1 MNWSNIVIG
10 VILLIASGFYY
21 YSTMEFPPPSKTENL
36 GSAFFP
42 ALLAAV
48 LAFLS
53 LLLILDSLL
62 ARRASGKG
70 KGGAVIEGAERLE
83 EDSFSAEDIS
93 YKFLLGTIVLSFLY
107 VGLIS
112 ILGFLIS
119 TPLFLIL
126 LIRLLGYEKW
136 ANNLAASIGLTAVL
150 YLLFAVALG
159 VTLPAGIFSGSMTG
173 G

>member
-1 MNWSNIVIG
+1 MNWSNIIIG
-10 VILLIASGFYY
+10 IILLIASAFYY

-36 GSAFFP
+36 GPAFFP

-48 LAFLS
+48 LAFLA
-53 LLLILDSLL
+53 LLLILDSFLT
-62 ARRASGKG
+62 RRASGKG
-70 KGGAVIEGAERLE
+70 RDGAVIQGAERLE

-93 YKFLLGTIVLSFLY
+93 YKFLLGTIGLSFFY
-107 VGLIS
+107 VALIS

-119 TPLFLIL
+119 TPLFLII

-136 ANNLAASIGLTAVL
+136 VNNLTASIGLTAAL

-159 VTLPAGIFSGSMTG
+159 VTLPAGIFSDWMTG